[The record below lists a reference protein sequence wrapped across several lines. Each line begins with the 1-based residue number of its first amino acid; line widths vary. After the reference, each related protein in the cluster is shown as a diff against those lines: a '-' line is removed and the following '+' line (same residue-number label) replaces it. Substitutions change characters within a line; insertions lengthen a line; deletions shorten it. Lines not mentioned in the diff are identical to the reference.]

1 MSKSSPSVQTADVV
15 IVGAGQAGF
24 QVAVSLRQKK
34 FSGSIVLV
42 GDEPY
47 PPYHRPPLSKAAL
60 KEGLNE
66 ATLWYRPDAFFE
78 AQRLDERRGVRAET
92 LDCDAKTLTLSDGAT
107 LGYGHMVLATGARA
121 RPLSDSFGIPQE
133 SLFSLRTL
141 DDANRLQPRL
151 QPGVH
156 VAIIGAGYIGL
167 EVAASARQLGCE
179 VVVMDREARLM
190 ARTASPTIA
199 AHFQNLHAD
208 HGVRF
213 QLADELAG
221 ISPDTSYPALLCA
234 SGAQLPFEIV
244 LAGIGVIPNDDLA
257 VQAGLDVENG
267 ILTDAQGRTS
277 DASIFAAGD
286 CTRHVHADFDGP
298 VRFESVQSAIDQGK
312 VVAAAI
318 LGGADVHSAVPWF
331 WSDQYDAKLQVVGV
345 PTPECASFIKGDPA
359 TGSFAIYHMK
369 GEAPMAV
376 EAVSAPHDFVVA
388 RKSVGTGRGLD
399 EETRAA
405 LVPISL

>member
-24 QVAVSLRQKK
+24 QVAASLRQRK

-66 ATLWYRPDAFFE
+66 ATLWHRPDAFFE
-78 AQRLDERRGVRAET
+78 AQKLDERRGVRAET
-92 LDCDAKTLTLSDGAT
+92 LNRDAKTLTLSNGSK
-107 LGYGHMVLATGARA
+107 LGYGQLVLATGARA
-121 RPLSDSFGIPQE
+121 RPLDDRFGVPQE
-133 SLFSLRTL
+133 SLFTLRTL
-141 DDANRLQPRL
+141 DDAHRLQPRL

-221 ISPDTSYPALLCA
+221 VSPDTSYPALLCQ
-234 SGAQLPFEIV
+234 SGAELPFEIV

-257 VQAGLDVENG
+257 VQAGLNVDNG

-286 CTRHVHADFDGP
+286 CTRHVHADFEAP

-312 VVAAAI
+312 VVTSAI

-345 PTPECASFIKGDPA
+345 PTPNCESFIKGDPA

-369 GEAPMAV
+369 GAVPMAV
-376 EAVSAPHDFVVA
+376 EAVNAPHDFVVA
-388 RKSVGTGRGLD
+388 RKSVGTGRDLD
-399 EETRAA
+399 EQTRAA